1 MSCSGIA
8 TRWALCDHESLGVIF
23 RYSKMAIW
31 SVMTD
36 DTSDVVSNALM
47 KKDYKRR
54 RVIPYVQYVIQHVVY
69 VVLVQYL
76 NSTHE

>member
-1 MSCSGIA
+1 
-8 TRWALCDHESLGVIF
+8 
-23 RYSKMAIW
+23 MAIW